1 MSGENLDMKKA
12 ALNHA
17 RPCQQ
22 KLLCSTT
29 FEKLPCCEVSSN
41 AEVCAWS
48 LSPLKPMKALD
59 SLNGHVI
66 AMALSRGLLVMG
78 GVWFASADVLN

>member
-1 MSGENLDMKKA
+1 MV
-12 ALNHA
+12 
-17 RPCQQ
+17 
-22 KLLCSTT
+22 T
-29 FEKLPCCEVSSN
+29 FSAQANE
-41 AEVCAWS
+41 
-48 LSPLKPMKALD
+48 SPG